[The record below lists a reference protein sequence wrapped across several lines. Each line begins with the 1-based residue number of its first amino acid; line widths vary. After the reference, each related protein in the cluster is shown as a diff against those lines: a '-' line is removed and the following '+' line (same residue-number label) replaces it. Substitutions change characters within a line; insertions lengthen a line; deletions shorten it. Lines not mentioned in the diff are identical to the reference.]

1 MSAIIVDCSI
11 ALAWSVESQA
21 SPLTVECERI
31 VGEEG
36 GRVPFIFPV
45 EIGNALLILE
55 RRGKLRGDQLD
66 RALVELDLIEL
77 EIDDAL
83 IDTAHSVLIPIA
95 RKHGLTLYDAAYL
108 ELALRTG
115 LPLATRDD
123 ALAAAARK
131 AGAQLLAT

>member
-11 ALAWSVESQA
+11 ALAWSVGSQA
-21 SPLTVECERI
+21 SSLTVECERI

-83 IDTAHSVLIPIA
+83 IDTAHSVLIPLA
-95 RKHGLTLYDAAYL
+95 RKHQLTLYDAAYL

-115 LPLATRDD
+115 LRLATRDK
-123 ALAAAARK
+123 ALLNAAKK
-131 AGAQLLAT
+131 AGATVLE